1 MINLLLVLM
10 LKDFLFMVY
19 NLINIHKKQKVY
31 VNLNKVLFIL
41 DIKILYL
48 LIISLKKI
56 KKLLKNILIKNK
68 LLKFNVHQ
76 KMY

>member
-1 MINLLLVLM
+1 MINLLLVLI

-56 KKLLKNILIKNK
+56 KKLLNNILIKNK

>member
-1 MINLLLVLM
+1 MINLLLVLI

-31 VNLNKVLFIL
+31 VNLNKVLFML
-41 DIKILYL
+41 LIKILYL

>member
-1 MINLLLVLM
+1 MINLLLVLI